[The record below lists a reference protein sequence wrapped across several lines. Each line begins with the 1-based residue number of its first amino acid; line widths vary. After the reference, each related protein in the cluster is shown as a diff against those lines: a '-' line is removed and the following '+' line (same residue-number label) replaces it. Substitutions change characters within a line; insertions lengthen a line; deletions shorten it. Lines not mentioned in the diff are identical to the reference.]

1 MKVKTLKIQWTEI
14 HVRQFWLKNI
24 SINQIQWEYLNTT
37 LYQIANEKNIYG
49 WVKNINTNEVEAVFF
64 GEEKKVDEIIK
75 LCRKGPTSSNVVS
88 VKIKDYKQE
97 YFKKS
102 FDIL

>member
-1 MKVKTLKIQWTEI
+1 MKKKIHIVIRGKVQGVGFRYW
-14 HVRQFWLKNI
+14 
-24 SINQIQWEYLNTT
+24 
-37 LYQIANEKNIYG
+37 LYQIANEKNVYG
-49 WVKNINTNEVEAVFF
+49 WVKNINTNEVEAVFL

-88 VKIKDYKQE
+88 VKIEDYQQE
-97 YFKKS
+97 YTNKS

>member
-1 MKVKTLKIQWTEI
+1 MKK
-14 HVRQFWLKNI
+14 KNI
-24 SINQIQWEYLNTT
+24 VITGKVQGVGFRYW
-37 LYQIANEKNIYG
+37 LYQIANEKNVYG
-49 WVKNINTNEVEAVFF
+49 WVKNINTNEVEAVFL

-88 VKIKDYKQE
+88 VKIEDYQQE
-97 YFKKS
+97 YTNKS

>member
-1 MKVKTLKIQWTEI
+1 MKKKHIVITGKVQGVGFRYW
-14 HVRQFWLKNI
+14 
-24 SINQIQWEYLNTT
+24 
-37 LYQIANEKNIYG
+37 LYQIANEKNVYG
-49 WVKNINTNEVEAVFF
+49 WVKNINTNEVEAVFL

-88 VKIKDYKQE
+88 VKIEDYQQE
-97 YFKKS
+97 YTNKS